1 MSGLSTP
8 VAAGGAAPA
17 RSGCHSTLRILVRV
31 ILDKNT
37 HFEVIMKFQTLRAA
51 TWVCACFALSAI
63 VSAGAP
69 AKTPAAQHDTYN
81 DDEVA
86 KAASDFFATGAKDL
100 SDVLAKVLKEKGH
113 PVAIIRGEE
122 AGGAIGV
129 GVRYGR
135 GELLYKGGKGQKV
148 YWQGPS
154 IGLDLGANAVKT
166 FILVYDLPNA
176 AALYKRFPGV
186 EGSLYFVG
194 GFGVNYVQ
202 RNGTALAPVR
212 FGVGW
217 RAGIAL
223 SYMNFSSE
231 ARANPL

>member
-1 MSGLSTP
+1 MNLKPLRFAMLAVAVLLTRTAIP
-8 VAAGGAAPA
+8 AAGTP
-17 RSGCHSTLRILVRV
+17 ST
-31 ILDKNT
+31 
-37 HFEVIMKFQTLRAA
+37 AS
-51 TWVCACFALSAI
+51 SADRQR
-63 VSAGAP
+63 
-69 AKTPAAQHDTYN
+69 THDTYS

-86 KAASDFFATGAKDL
+86 KAASEFFSTGAKEL

-129 GVRYGR
+129 GLRYGR
-135 GELLYKGGKGQKV
+135 GELVYKGAAAHKV

-154 IGLDLGANAVKT
+154 IGFDVGANAVKT
-166 FILVYDLPNA
+166 FILVYDLPNV

-202 RNGTALAPVR
+202 RDGIALAPVR

-217 RAGIAL
+217 RQGIAL
-223 SYMNFSSE
+223 SYMNFSPE
-231 ARANPL
+231 KRYNPL